1 MLKKLSVILFLFVM
15 VAQTFSGYV
24 LKADYFINISS
35 YIEKCINR
43 DKPKLKCNGQCQLAK
58 KMQEADDNDE
68 GSGSVNAE
76 VFTLIL
82 SSRSYPPQLRFNID
96 PVETLWVIL
105 NTNNIQQG
113 HFRDIFQPPQLS

>member
-15 VAQTFSGYV
+15 LAQTFSGYV

-43 DKPKLKCNGQCQLAK
+43 DKPQLKCNGQCQLAK
-58 KMQEADDNDE
+58 KMQQADDKDE
-68 GSGSVNAE
+68 GSASINAE
-76 VFTLIL
+76 IFNLVL

-96 PVETLWVIL
+96 PVEIQWIVL
-105 NTNNIQQG
+105 NANNIQRG
-113 HFRDIFQPPQLS
+113 HLRDVFQPPQLS

>member
-15 VAQTFSGYV
+15 LAQTFSGYV

-43 DKPKLKCNGQCQLAK
+43 DKPQLKCNGQCQLAK
-58 KMQEADDNDE
+58 KMQQADDKDE
-68 GSGSVNAE
+68 GSASINAE
-76 VFTLIL
+76 IFNLVL

-96 PVETLWVIL
+96 PVEIQWIVL
-105 NTNNIQQG
+105 NANNIQRG
-113 HFRDIFQPPQLS
+113 HLRDIFQPPQLS